1 MAFKRNFL
9 WMLASRIVQMS
20 AGLFMGALIN
30 RSLGPAGRG
39 IYAEVLTWVTLF
51 VMVFGLSMD
60 TAIYHLANRSA
71 YGDDDASKFTTI
83 LWLNLGYSLLAMVGL
98 SVLVHY
104 WSHLVSATTAH
115 HVFLLAIL
123 ILVTMLA
130 TNLLVFYQAV
140 GNIKAA
146 AVIGMVQLLVQSALI
161 IAAFLGG
168 FLSLPFIFWSM
179 VIMQVAALILL
190 LGLAWKSGLIA
201 GRFSLQMAKIIWSAG
216 LKQHV
221 ATICT
226 FAYTKINQ
234 LILFRYWGETAT
246 GVFSVSLAI
255 ALALMFIPQTFQTV
269 LYPRVIHGTDDYE
282 VTVRALRVGFY
293 TWGLMVL
300 GIMLLARPILLVYGG
315 ASFLS
320 SVNLLRILMIG
331 AWFLPLSSLVAPY
344 YVKMGAF
351 GLASTTAL
359 ILGVLSIALNFILVP
374 RYAEVGAALATTFTC
389 ITGFCLVLLL
399 LWYLS
404 KKNPLVFFKIT
415 WKDITLGKVK

>member
-1 MAFKRNFL
+1 
-9 WMLASRIVQMS
+9 MLASRIVQMS

-39 IYAEVLTWVTLF
+39 IYAEVLTWVSLF
-51 VMVFGLSMD
+51 VMVFGLSID

-71 YGDDDASKFTTI
+71 YGEDDASRFATI
-83 LWLNLGYSLLAMVGL
+83 LWLNLGYSLLAVAGL

-104 WSHLVSATTAH
+104 WSHLVSATTAQ
-115 HVFLLAIL
+115 HVFLLAVL
-123 ILVTMLA
+123 ILVSMLA
-130 TNLLVFYQAV
+130 SNLLVFYQAM

-146 AVIGMVQLLVQSALI
+146 AVIGMAQLLVQAALI
-161 IAAFLGG
+161 IAAYLGG
-168 FLSLPFIFWSM
+168 FLTLPFIFWSM
-179 VIMQVAALILL
+179 VIMQLAGVILL
-190 LGLAWKSGLIA
+190 LGLAWQSRLMS
-201 GRFSLQMAKIIWSAG
+201 GRFSLEMAKIILSAG

-226 FAYTKINQ
+226 FAYTKVNQ
-234 LILFRYWGETAT
+234 LILFRYCGEVAT
-246 GVFSVSLAI
+246 GIFSVSLAI

-269 LYPRVIHGTDDYE
+269 LYPRVIHGDDDYE

-344 YVKMGAF
+344 YVKKGAF
-351 GLASTTAL
+351 GLGSTSAV
-359 ILGVLSIALNFILVP
+359 ILAVFSIGLNFILVP
-374 RYAEVGAALATTFTC
+374 RYAAVGAALATSVT
-389 ITGFCLVLLL
+389 CLVGFGLVLGLL
-399 LWYLS
+399 YLIS
-404 KKNPLVFFKIT
+404 KKNPLVIFIPALARELKQLRIKNLFSS
-415 WKDITLGKVK
+415 

>member
-1 MAFKRNFL
+1 
-9 WMLASRIVQMS
+9 MLASRIVQMS

-39 IYAEVLTWVTLF
+39 LYAEVLTWVTLF

-60 TAIYHLANRSA
+60 TAIYHLANRAA
-71 YGDDDASKFTTI
+71 YGEDDASRFVTI
-83 LWLNLGYSLLAMVGL
+83 LWLNLLYSLLAVLGL
-98 SVLVHY
+98 GLLVHF
-104 WSHLVSATTAH
+104 WSHLVSATTAQ
-115 HVFLLAIL
+115 HVYLLAVL

-130 TNLLVFYQAV
+130 TNLLVFYQAA

-146 AVIGMVQLLVQSALI
+146 AVIGIVQFLVQSALI

-168 FLSLPFIFWSM
+168 FLTLPFIFWSM
-179 VIMQVAALILL
+179 VIMQAAAVILL
-190 LGLAWKSGLIA
+190 LGLAWQSRLMA
-201 GRFSLQMAKIIWSAG
+201 GRFSLEMAKIIGSAG

-226 FAYTKINQ
+226 FVYTKINQ
-234 LILFRYWGETAT
+234 LILFRYCGEAAT
-246 GVFSVSLAI
+246 GIFSVSLAI
-255 ALALMFIPQTFQTV
+255 ALALMFIPQTFQAV
-269 LYPRVIHGTDDYE
+269 LYPRVIHGEDDYE

-331 AWFLPLSSLVAPY
+331 AWFLPLSSFVAPY
-344 YVKMGAF
+344 CVKVGAF
-351 GLASTTAL
+351 NACSASAV
-359 ILGVLSIALNFILVP
+359 ILGLISIALNYLLIPKFAAL
-374 RYAEVGAALATTFTC
+374 GAALATSITC
-389 ITGFCLVLLL
+389 ITSFGFALLL
-399 LWYLS
+399 LWYLTQN
-404 KKNPLVFFKIT
+404 NPLIFLKIT
-415 WKDITLGKVK
+415 WKDITYGKAQ